1 MPEKTILR
9 VVTVLQRLKLG
20 GCPTRRYLRVR
31 SPRQPVRGLT
41 TVGRRPTRDQRRNWT
56 PSPPHVLCPRLAAG
70 RRAISGVVEHVRR
83 EWWRGEMVVDSPAGI
98 GVERLPAL

>member
-41 TVGRRPTRDQRRNWT
+41 TVGRRPTRDQRRSGT
-56 PSPPHVLCPRLAAG
+56 RAPRVVAG
-70 RRAISGVVEHVRR
+70 RDGSRFARRARGGGGGGGGGVV
-83 EWWRGEMVVDSPAGI
+83 VVWVAGM